1 MGFMFFFFFNSELLP
16 VDKIMNRGRL
26 TMGSFANI
34 DCANVEVGGKVLRLV
49 SVESFLSIVGIPPS
63 SKRRIASLSKLLSDS
78 RVRNS
83 FTDRIFSRLNKGYD
97 VEGEPFVDSRVITDF
112 CRMMLSL
119 RSIGKLKG
127 TYLDY
132 VRNCE
137 RFLAGLA
144 DVGLVALIDEAT
156 GYGKRQRDEYKQ
168 LFLKFIQD
176 EQTPWLKEFQDSFF
190 DGIYKIY
197 NLPRIA
203 NNRHP
208 LFFGDF
214 IAKYV
219 YYPLANSHGAILEYL
234 RERNPVFSING
245 RKFKHH
251 QFLTQKV
258 GKVALRDHLS
268 KIEAIFAL
276 SKDKGSFK
284 RNFKKVFPQPYDQ
297 LELDFGDDV

>member
-1 MGFMFFFFFNSELLP
+1 MSLMFFFFFNNELLP
-16 VDKIMNRGRL
+16 VDKILNRGRL
-26 TMGSFANI
+26 TMGAFANI
-34 DCANVEVGGKVLRLV
+34 DCANVEVNGKVLRLV
-49 SVESFLSIVGIPPS
+49 SVESFLALVGISPR
-63 SKRRIASLSKLLSDS
+63 SKNGVASLSKLLSDS
-78 RVRNS
+78 RIRTS
-83 FTDRIFSRLNKGYD
+83 FTDRIFNRLNKGYNVED
-97 VEGEPFVDSRVITDF
+97 VPFVDSRVITDF

-119 RSIGKLKG
+119 RSLGKLKG
-127 TYLDY
+127 IYLDY
-132 VRNCE
+132 AKNCE

-156 GYGKRQRDEYKQ
+156 GYGKRRRDEYKQ

-176 EQTPWLKEFQDSFF
+176 EQTSWLKEFQDSFF

-219 YYPLANSHGAILEYL
+219 YYPLANSHGAILEHL
-234 RERNPVFSING
+234 RERNPVFNLNG
-245 RKFKHH
+245 RKYKHH

-284 RNFKKVFPQPYDQ
+284 RYFKKVFPQPYDQ
-297 LELDFGDDV
+297 LELDLGDDV